1 MKKLLALL
9 LAGAMLFSLAACGDK
24 TSGGGKLPPAQS
36 GGDGSAL
43 STDFQQHMK
52 TADWFQLGPMCETET
67 GWYFQYNGLLYYID
81 KESVKTTVLCGKPD
95 CKHADPTCNAWVNTS
110 SLNYNDG
117 KIFFDNSDNDN
128 GVSGLM
134 TLFSMNTDGTSRKD
148 IQALQLQKQGGGW
161 NPCEAIIHRGFV
173 YFNYAGAVYMAS
185 VGSDM
190 NKAIKLYGEV
200 KNTTSQT
207 ADNGDGIYW
216 KFSAEGDKIYFMG
229 NITQSDKTQKDTLFL
244 YDTNTKE
251 VKQVWQIPDASEVG
265 KWETTGVS
273 LIRTGTNPRG
283 WYIKDGSLYF
293 YLSGNDLWRNNL
305 NGGKNERVSAVSEK
319 IPESGFAIF
328 NDENIFIINDYPEFM
343 ESLFDRDKTEAD
355 TILMYDYDGNLL
367 KELSLKDL
375 GKYLK
380 SVSNIQMLWAS
391 DGKLFMFVYGD
402 TKVSDVDA
410 NAQEATNK
418 ERLAYIDIET
428 GEISLLD
435 WTGYYG

>member
-1 MKKLLALL
+1 MKKLFAIL
-9 LAGAMLFSLAACGDK
+9 LAGAMAFSLAACGDK
-24 TSGGGKLPPAQS
+24 NSGGGKLPSAQS
-36 GGDGSAL
+36 GGNGSAL

-110 SLNYNDG
+110 SLNYSDG
-117 KIFFDNSDNDN
+117 KVFFDNSDNDN
-128 GVSGLM
+128 GASGLM
-134 TLFSMNTDGTSRKD
+134 TLFSMNTDGTSRKNV
-148 IQALQLQKQGGGW
+148 QALQQQKQHEW
-161 NPCEAIIHRGFV
+161 KPCEAIIHRGVV
-173 YFNYAGAVYMAS
+173 YFNYAGAVYMAP
-185 VGSDM
+185 VGSDVS
-190 NKAIKLYGEV
+190 KATKLYGEV
-200 KNTTSQT
+200 KNTENGVANT
-207 ADNGDGIYW
+207 GDGIYW
-216 KFSAEGDKIYFMG
+216 KFSAEDNKIYFMG
-229 NITQSDKTQKDTLFL
+229 NITQSDRTQKDTLFR

-251 VKQVWQIPDASEVG
+251 VKQVWQIPDAAEVG

-293 YLSGNDLWRNNL
+293 YLSGNDLWRNDL
-305 NGGKNERVSAVSEK
+305 NGGKNERVAAVSEK

-328 NDENIFIINDYPEFM
+328 NDDNIFIINDYPDFL
-343 ESLFDRDKTEAD
+343 ESQFDRDMTKAD
-355 TILMYDYDGNLL
+355 TIFMYGYDGNLL
-367 KELSLKDL
+367 KELSLKGL
-375 GKYLK
+375 KKHLK
-380 SVSNIQMLWAS
+380 SISNIQMLWAS

-428 GEISLLD
+428 GAISLLD

>member
-1 MKKLLALL
+1 MKKLLATL
-9 LAGAMLFSLAACGDK
+9 LAGAILFSFAACDNSG
-24 TSGGGKLPPAQS
+24 TGGGKLPPAGS
-36 GGDGSAL
+36 GCNGSAL

-110 SLNYNDG
+110 SLNYSDG
-117 KIFFDNSDNDN
+117 KVFFDNADNDN
-128 GVSGLM
+128 GASGLM

-148 IQALQLQKQGGGW
+148 VQALQQQKQHEW
-161 NPCEAIIHRGFV
+161 KPCEAIIHRGVV
-173 YFNYAGAVYMAS
+173 YFNYAGAVYMAPL
-185 VGSDM
+185 GSDM
-190 NKAIKLYGEV
+190 SKATKLFGEV
-200 KNTTSQT
+200 KNTEDGVANT
-207 ADNGDGIYW
+207 GDGIYW

-229 NITQSDKTQKDTLFL
+229 NITQSDRMQKDTLFC
-244 YDTNTKE
+244 YDTQTKE
-251 VKQVWQIPDASEVG
+251 VKQVWQIPDAAEVG

-293 YLSGNDLWRNNL
+293 YLSGNDLWRNDL
-305 NGGKNERVSAVSEK
+305 NDGKNERVTAVSEK

-328 NDENIFIINDYPEFM
+328 NDDNIFIINDYPDYL
-343 ESLFDRDKTEAD
+343 ESVFGRDNTKAD
-355 TILMYDYDGNLL
+355 TIFMYDYDGNLL

-375 GKYLK
+375 GKHLK

-391 DGKLFMFVYGD
+391 EGKLFMFVYGD
-402 TKVSDVDA
+402 TNVSDVA
-410 NAQEATNK
+410 PNAQESTNK
-418 ERLAYIDIET
+418 ERLAYIDLET
-428 GEISLLD
+428 GALSLLD